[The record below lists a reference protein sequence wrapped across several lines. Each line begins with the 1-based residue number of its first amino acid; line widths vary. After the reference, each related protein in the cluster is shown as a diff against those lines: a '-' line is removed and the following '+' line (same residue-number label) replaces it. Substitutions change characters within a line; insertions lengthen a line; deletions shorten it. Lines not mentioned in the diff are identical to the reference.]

1 MHGYCSS
8 CIPYFINFTFCAFFL
23 SCPSIPLFA
32 NRDSKEEEHKP
43 PTIINSA
50 PPNNQAKQKS
60 SQIQTKIKP
69 NKNQHKPTW
78 FAAQTHTGSPLLLP
92 LDFPCCRCRFP
103 LLPPLDPL
111 PCVNV
116 GFEIDAV
123 LGSEF
128 RWNRSAACLDRN
140 FREEFGIERSSRE
153 EWVCWNRN
161 EFQKGVCLVSGEREF
176 DIK

>member
-1 MHGYCSS
+1 MHGYRSL

-78 FAAQTHTGSPLLLP
+78 SVAQTQTKINTNPHDLLHKPTQTQTKINTNPHRLSLAATATG
-92 LDFPCCRCRFP
+92 FPCCHRQI
-103 LLPPLDPL
+103 LY
-111 PCVNV
+111 CVWMS
-116 GFEIDAV
+116 G
-123 LGSEF
+123 L
-128 RWNRSAACLDRN
+128 RSVPCLDRSSN
-140 FREEFGIERSSRE
+140 GIDQRCAWVRISER
-153 EWVCWNRN
+153 
-161 EFQKGVCLVSGEREF
+161 CLE
-176 DIK
+176 

>member
-78 FAAQTHTGSPLLLP
+78 SVAQTQTKINTNPHDLLHKPTLALP
-92 LDFPCCRCRFP
+92 CCCRWISLAAVAGFPCCHSQILYR
-103 LLPPLDPL
+103 
-111 PCVNV
+111 VWM
-116 GFEIDAV
+116 
-123 LGSEF
+123 LGL
-128 RWNRSAACLDRN
+128 RSMPCLDRSSD
-140 FREEFGIERSSRE
+140 GIDRRHAWIGISERSLE
-153 EWVCWNRN
+153 
-161 EFQKGVCLVSGEREF
+161 
-176 DIK
+176 